1 MAQFDSCPDIHLE
14 NFFEVI
20 IVGGGTCGLAVA
32 LRLCENAP
40 GSIYTEEEHQRFHW
54 LKSRGA
60 RVSTIHKGMTRT
72 LKYVAPT
79 KLTADNILA
88 LDALLDHFMGG
99 WDNQFRSCQIP
110 HLRLPMFFHPD
121 PVNIDGM
128 ITYAHSTQREKDL
141 MEIQNV
147 VGKEYL
153 KHQIKR
159 TMKKKL
165 NKQPAVIGDQEG
177 GKHNHDRLGIVD
189 INMRDW
195 RDYYRPLTPF
205 FRDFCNDLI
214 DRYNLHN
221 VVRKDEVVSMKY
233 TDLHIY
239 DRNYVEKGFVIRT
252 ESGKTYGCKTCVV
265 ASGHRGKINY
275 PIKGLGKEMPS
286 LDALC
291 HTTDIFYDRVPFPHP
306 RLMARAQPE
315 REKKRAG
322 LRGSRDDSL
331 KKMPRGKMEKEDKM
345 DEKAEEPEESQ
356 CEMAQKQMSEESE
369 TKREMDEGPKIEPMQ
384 SDYIQAVEA
393 THEDIASDL
402 ELKRSKKK
410 MARAKEIKEKAEKAE
425 AMKAMQKAK
434 MMQKGVEMS
443 GKEEGSGSQMEEQKM
458 EKGGSGELEV
468 SELAQVQEEPREK
481 ESSMEV
487 VEESNGKKPSIEPM
501 EKETSSMEMQ
511 EKPKENEAKMKVQ
524 EQSMEKQDSPMEPK
538 RLASSMKMHQKPM
551 EVKTSMENTTQEKS
565 PHPLSPKN
573 PKPRSNSNIGPT
585 DISRRSSTDSSS
597 ESVSSF
603 STTSTAPSSV
613 HSMDESLPTKPH
625 LVIIGGG
632 LTSAQLAHVACLKG
646 IHVTLVLRGPV
657 KIKHF
662 DFHLDWVTKY
672 RNVKKLAFYML
683 DTDEERAQLILDARG
698 GGSINPEYHMK
709 INKHQA
715 AKRLLLMKYTTMEN
729 GKFDE
734 DTQTWNMDLVTREEG
749 MPEQTRNINADY
761 VICATGILPDLH
773 GLGFLDNIIE
783 DYPIDIVGGF
793 PCLTDDLQWC
803 EELPLYMVGKNASL
817 RIGPTS
823 ANLDGAR
830 TGAERVGWKIQED
843 LVKDERA
850 EDDTRLQLA
859 SNNLNW
865 YTLLLEA

>member
-14 NFFEVI
+14 NFFEVV

-54 LKSRGA
+54 LKNRGS
-60 RVSTIHKGMTRT
+60 RVSTIHKGMTKT

-79 KLTADNILA
+79 KLTAENILV
-88 LDALLDHFMGG
+88 LDALLDLFMGG

-128 ITYAHSTQREKDL
+128 ITYAHSTKRERDL

-159 TMKKKL
+159 TMKKKQ
-165 NKQPAVIGDQEG
+165 NKQPAVIGDQAG
-177 GKHNHDRLGIVD
+177 GSNRNHDRLGIVD

-221 VVRKDEVVSMKY
+221 CVRKDEVVSMKY
-233 TDLHIY
+233 TDLHIF
-239 DRNYVEKGFVIRT
+239 DRNYVEKGFVIKT
-252 ESGKTYGCKTCVV
+252 ESGKMYGCKTCVV
-265 ASGHRGKINY
+265 ASGHRGKVNY
-275 PIKGLGKEMPS
+275 PICGLGDKKPS
-286 LDALC
+286 LDASC
-291 HTTDIFYDRVPFPHP
+291 HTTDIFYERVPFPHP
-306 RLMARAQPE
+306 RLVEKIQPE

-322 LRGSRDDSL
+322 LRGSRDDSS
-331 KKMPRGKMEKEDKM
+331 KKMPREERTEKMERMEEKPEEMDHLNARAMDMKKDMAKRDMVKEDMTKEEFN
-345 DEKAEEPEESQ
+345 EK
-356 CEMAQKQMSEESE
+356 SEKPKE
-369 TKREMDEGPKIEPMQ
+369 TGP
-384 SDYIQAVEA
+384 SHTQAVEM
-393 THEDIASDL
+393 TQEDIANDL
-402 ELKRSKKK
+402 ELKRSMKKK
-410 MARAKEIKEKAEKAE
+410 ARAQEMKEKMAMAEVKKKQEMQMAQEKQAMEEKARLE
-425 AMKAMQKAK
+425 EETNMEQHESMEQLENGVSTMEDEHQTAEENGESSTGPSLPK
-434 MMQKGVEMS
+434 MGEK
-443 GKEEGSGSQMEEQKM
+443 SGS
-458 EKGGSGELEV
+458 V
-468 SELAQVQEEPREK
+468 SSISSI
-481 ESSMEV
+481 SSMESDKST
-487 VEESNGKKPSIEPM
+487 EKITPMKKKTPM
-501 EKETSSMEMQ
+501 KKEMPMKKETPMRG
-511 EKPKENEAKMKVQ
+511 EKLSNHETTVENKMA
-524 EQSMEKQDSPMEPK
+524 D
-538 RLASSMKMHQKPM
+538 
-551 EVKTSMENTTQEKS
+551 
-565 PHPLSPKN
+565 
-573 PKPRSNSNIGPT
+573 IGPT
-585 DISRRSSTDSSS
+585 DI
-597 ESVSSF
+597 
-603 STTSTAPSSV
+603 P
-613 HSMDESLPTKPH
+613 SMDSKSQSAESMNNLSNLPRLKPPMASKPH

-729 GKFDE
+729 GQFDE
-734 DTQTWNMDLVTREEG
+734 NSQMWNMDLVTREEG
-749 MPEQTRNINADY
+749 MEPKVTNVDADY

-773 GLGFLDNIIE
+773 GLGFLDEIIN

-793 PCLTDDLQWC
+793 PCLTDNLQWC

-843 LVKDERA
+843 LVKEEKQA
-850 EDDTRLQLA
+850 DDTRLQLA
-859 SNNLNW
+859 GNNLNW